1 MTKLRFNRTLLQS
14 ALLDV
19 LIAEVKASKHFT
31 MCMWTYGEAST
42 NKQPPCG
49 TAACIGGHLAVML
62 DKLGVDGGTGG
73 FERDDKGWIHVNDSH
88 RIGQFIGLKP
98 SGSAYGYS
106 QAFALFKPRMHRE
119 GVDMAATK
127 GQKGYISKKRAVTV
141 LERFRDTGKID
152 WKL

>member
-1 MTKLRFNRTLLQS
+1 MTKPRFNRTLLQS

-31 MCMWTYGEAST
+31 MCIWTHPDSGA
-42 NKQPPCG
+42 NNPPCG

-73 FERDDKGWIHVNDSH
+73 FERDDKGWIHVNDSN

-106 QAFALFKPRMHRE
+106 QAFELFQPRLRHE
-119 GVDMAATK
+119 GVDMDAEK

>member
-1 MTKLRFNRTLLQS
+1 MTKPRFGRTFLQA

-19 LIAEVKASKHFT
+19 LIQEVKASKHFT

-73 FERDDKGWIHVNDSH
+73 FERDDKGWLYVSDTVQL
-88 RIGQFIGLKP
+88 GKFIGLLP
-98 SGSAYGYS
+98 GTYPYP
-106 QAFALFKPRMHRE
+106 QATQMFKPRLHRE
-119 GVDMAATK
+119 GVDMKAKK
-127 GQKGYISKKRAVTV
+127 GQKGYISKWRTVTM
-141 LERFRDTGKID
+141 LERFRDTNKVN